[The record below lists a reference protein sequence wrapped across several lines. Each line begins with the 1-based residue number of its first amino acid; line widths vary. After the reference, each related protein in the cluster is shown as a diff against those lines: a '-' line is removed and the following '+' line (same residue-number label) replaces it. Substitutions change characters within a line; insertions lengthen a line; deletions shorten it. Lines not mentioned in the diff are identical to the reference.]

1 MLTAQ
6 SINDVSPHV
15 STYLLQFHGS
25 GNSTDTFISEKFVFV
40 VWILFFVFLFP
51 PHLDVFDYLRRRIKS
66 EGNSV
71 LSSEDDR

>member
-1 MLTAQ
+1 M
-6 SINDVSPHV
+6 SPHV
-15 STYLLQFHGS
+15 SAYLLLFHGS

-40 VWILFFVFLFP
+40 VWILCLFVYLFSFS
-51 PHLDVFDYLRRRIKS
+51 PHLDVFDYLRRRMKS